1 MKNLYTLLME
11 KMNAYDAKRR
21 SSTQPE
27 GLHHPSVSPEKRKKR
42 IKAADKMAVQRGLE
56 RVDFLKSVKKHRGK
70 EGVKD
75 AIRRRLGKLH
85 SLDNRAN
92 MDR

>member
-1 MKNLYTLLME
+1 ME

-42 IKAADKMAVQRGLE
+42 IKAADKMAVL
-56 RVDFLKSVKKHRGK
+56 RGK
-70 EGVKD
+70 IRKDFFNSVERHQGEEGKKR
-75 AIRRRLGKLH
+75 AIRVSVRKLDGKVK
-85 SLDNRAN
+85 R
-92 MDR
+92 

>member
-1 MKNLYTLLME
+1 MENLYTLLME

-21 SSTQPE
+21 SSTKPE

-42 IKAADKMAVQRGLE
+42 IEDADKMAVQRGKE
-56 RVDFLKSVKKHRGK
+56 RVDFLKSVERHRGK
-70 EGVKD
+70 EGKKH
-75 AIRRRLGKLH
+75 AIRVRLGKLH
-85 SLDNRAN
+85 SLKNRAN